1 MWGCSSSG
9 RALRSQRRGS
19 EFDPRQLH
27 HNLKVVVVQTQPLG
41 IVQKPLSYNLATT
54 HHKQA

>member
-27 HNLKVVVVQTQPLG
+27 HNLKVVVEVQYYISNIAHT
-41 IVQKPLSYNLATT
+41 N
-54 HHKQA
+54 